1 MNYPP
6 AERAAIILSYDRRID
21 LIMESLRS
29 RSQTMKHIENPKELT
44 MLHAYH
50 AREKRDLAEFL
61 NIRLTLCE
69 EYSRSK
75 TQ

>member
-29 RSQTMKHIENPKELT
+29 RLEAMKHIENPKELT

-69 EYSRSK
+69 QLYRGK
-75 TQ
+75 